1 MANEDSRN
9 KSSETQ
15 LSQEDA
21 YVKSQDPVLRVIPP
35 EERDRAWALWQKA
48 ARSSAENMFEDCS
61 YWISRLQPRKRG
73 LTPEECFHLWS
84 YLGELR
90 FHLWSKTLPKEEVM
104 QISAKSESVQR
115 ELSEAVVRYTSPHAQ
130 ISSLLVRLE
139 TQMTKVI
146 QDIHHHIVEA
156 KQLLQKNELAESWDQ
171 TEFDVYIQ
179 TPMDQIGYTL
189 ELLKAMKLSLS
200 PRALEAQ
207 HSLEK
212 SLRSIF
218 PAAVNQYR
226 ESGHSPIDAGRP
238 VWPDSFW
245 WRYNGGVR
253 L

>member
-1 MANEDSRN
+1 
-9 KSSETQ
+9 
-15 LSQEDA
+15 
-21 YVKSQDPVLRVIPP
+21 
-35 EERDRAWALWQKA
+35 
-48 ARSSAENMFEDCS
+48 MFEDCS

-90 FHLWSKTLPKEEVM
+90 FHLWSKTLPNEEVM
-104 QISAKSESVQR
+104 QISTKSENLQR
-115 ELSEAVVRYTSPHAQ
+115 ELSEAVVRYTAPHAQ
-130 ISSLLVRLE
+130 TSSLVVRLE
-139 TQMTKVI
+139 TEMTKVI
-146 QDIHHHIVEA
+146 QDIQHHIVEA
-156 KQLLQKNELAESWDQ
+156 KQLLQKHDLAESWDQ
-171 TEFDVYIQ
+171 TEFDMYIQ

-218 PAAVNQYR
+218 PAAVSQYR

-238 VWPDSFW
+238 VWPESFW
-245 WRYNGGVR
+245 WRYSGGVR
-253 L
+253 F